1 MVAIERVVLNVSDP
15 EAAERLATALG
26 VGDRVGARASEEPTT
41 GFRGFTVSLV
51 VAQPSDVDAL
61 VDAAIGAGA
70 TVAKPATKSLWGYG
84 GTLQDADG
92 TVWTVASSSKKDKGP
107 TTRKVEELIVQ
118 LGVEDVGASKQF
130 YVDHGVPVAKSYGR
144 KYVELD
150 TSPVKVSLLKRTL
163 AAKNAGVSPDGTGSP
178 GLELRSDVGAFT
190 DLDGYVWDGPSG
202 VSA

>member
-1 MVAIERVVLNVSDP
+1 MVAIERIILGVSDAA
-15 EAAERLATALG
+15 AAEGVATALG

-61 VDAAIGAGA
+61 VDAAAGAGA
-70 TVAKPATKSLWGYG
+70 TVVKPATKSLWGYG
-84 GTLQDADG
+84 GTLEDADG

-118 LGVEDVGASKQF
+118 LGVADVGASKQF
-130 YVDHGVPVAKSYGR
+130 YVEQGVPVAKSYGR

-150 TSPVKVSLLKRTL
+150 TAPVKVNLLKRTL
-163 AAKNAGVSPDGTGSP
+163 AAKNAGVSPDGTGSHRLAIL
-178 GLELRSDVGAFT
+178 GDVGAFT
-190 DLDGYVWDGPSG
+190 DPDGFVWEGGS
-202 VSA
+202 